1 VELRRENIKVRVYL
15 EFEKEETLC
24 YMTWELSPR
33 KGYREKGADRK
44 TTSERKG
51 KTRYTTRI
59 QNGSWDSKFDGYVF
73 FFSFVLSKL
82 IFIHGVDS

>member
-1 VELRRENIKVRVYL
+1 MIYDVGAFPKG
-15 EFEKEETLC
+15 
-24 YMTWELSPR
+24 
-33 KGYREKGADRK
+33 GYRERGAEK
-44 TTSERKG
+44 ATTSERKR

-82 IFIHGVDS
+82 ILIHGVDS